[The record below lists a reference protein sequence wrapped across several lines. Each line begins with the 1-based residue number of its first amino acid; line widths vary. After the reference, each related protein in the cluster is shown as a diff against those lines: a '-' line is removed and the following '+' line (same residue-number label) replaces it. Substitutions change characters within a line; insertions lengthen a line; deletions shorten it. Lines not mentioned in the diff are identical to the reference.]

1 MPRAFRFNLQKV
13 LDVRTQLED
22 QAKQALAKAQHA
34 LHVHR
39 EHLRALR
46 ETLAAHLEAVSE
58 AQSMTSAEIWLWNNY
73 KTRLEDDLLQGRAQE
88 GRLAQDVQ
96 TRRQELVDRAKDRK
110 LLEKLKETQAKRHE
124 TEANRKEQ
132 AEFDE
137 MATLRF
143 RHEAL

>member
-1 MPRAFRFNLQKV
+1 MSKAFRFNLQKV

-22 QAKQALAKAQHA
+22 QAKQALAKAQQA
-34 LHVHR
+34 LHLQR
-39 EHLRALR
+39 ERLRALH
-46 ETLAAHLEAVSE
+46 EALSAHLEAVSG

-73 KTRLEDDLLQGRAQE
+73 KTGLDDDLAQGRALE
-88 GRLAQDVQ
+88 ARLAQDVQ
-96 TRRQELVDRAKDRK
+96 TRRLELVDRARDRK
-110 LLEKLKETQAKRHE
+110 LLDKLKETQAKRHE

-143 RHEAL
+143 RREAF